1 MSSSSNVPVPP
12 PQPSLQPNALSA
24 NSVASSTSSLPSSVF
39 TLPQT
44 AQLEALYTII
54 RNKHTSRGDFLFY
67 SDRIIRL
74 LVEEGLN
81 HLPVVKKSVVTPTGS
96 TYDGVGFEGKICGVS
111 ILRAGEAMEAGLRE
125 VCRSVRIGKIL
136 IQRDEETMQPKL
148 FYSKFPQDIAKRY
161 VLLLD
166 PMLATGGSA
175 MKAVDVLMENGVSED
190 RIIFINLISSPE
202 GLKTFCERFPQ
213 LKVITGWIDQGLNEK
228 AYIIPGL
235 GDFGERRYCE

>member
-1 MSSSSNVPVPP
+1 MPAVPVPLPTNRSHMNPVP
-12 PQPSLQPNALSA
+12 P
-24 NSVASSTSSLPSSVF
+24 SVF

-54 RNKHTSRGDFLFY
+54 RDKDTSRGDFLFY

-81 HLPVVKKSVVTPTGS
+81 HLPVVKRTVTTPTG
-96 TYDGVGFEGKICGVS
+96 TAYEGVGFEGKICGVS

-136 IQRDEETMQPKL
+136 IQRDEETTLPKL
-148 FYSKFPQDIAKRY
+148 FYSKFPQDIAARY

-175 MKAVDVLMENGVSED
+175 MKAVEVLIEHGVPEE
-190 RIIFINLISSPE
+190 RIIFINLIASPE
-202 GLKTFCERFPQ
+202 GLQTFCGKYPK

>member
-1 MSSSSNVPVPP
+1 MSPSSTNGAPVPP
-12 PQPSLQPNALSA
+12 PQPSLQPNAIS
-24 NSVASSTSSLPSSVF
+24 SVSNTLPSSVF

-54 RNKHTSRGDFLFY
+54 RDKDTLRGDFLFY
-67 SDRIIRL
+67 SDRVIRL

-81 HLPVVKKSVVTPTGS
+81 HLPVVKKSVITPTGS

-175 MKAVDVLMENGVSED
+175 IKAVDVLMENGVPED

-202 GLKTFCERFPQ
+202 GLKTFCEKFPR